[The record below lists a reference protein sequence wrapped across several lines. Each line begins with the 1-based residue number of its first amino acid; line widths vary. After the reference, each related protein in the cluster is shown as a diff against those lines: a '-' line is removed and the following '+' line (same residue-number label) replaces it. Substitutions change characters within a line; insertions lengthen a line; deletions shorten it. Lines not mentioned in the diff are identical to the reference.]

1 MTSLSYFRLL
11 QNAVVTGALGLGKQ
25 FCLNRQFSEV
35 VWTEMCLQQAFFFFW
50 PQFPTLKRS
59 VTVHHH
65 NLS

>member
-35 VWTEMCLQQAFFFFW
+35 VWTEMCLQQAFFFFLA
-50 PQFPTLKRS
+50 PISYTEKVS
-59 VTVHHH
+59 YST
-65 NLS
+65 SS